1 MVSLAIGIW
10 LTHFVRFNPGEPIGL
25 ILAFLLLALVGTV
38 GGSPRAARVC
48 LCLAMIPIGIWS
60 GEHNRRLAP
69 PSLNAE
75 TGETVVLAGCVVEP
89 SVFSEDREQFTI
101 ELAPGARVRTSI

>member
-10 LTHFVRFNPGEPIGL
+10 LTHFVRFSPAEPIGL
-25 ILAFLLLALVGTV
+25 ISAFILLALVGAIA
-38 GGSPRAARVC
+38 GSRRAAKVC
-48 LCLAMIPIGIWS
+48 LCLAMIPVGIWS
-60 GEHNRRLAP
+60 GEHHRRLAP

-75 TGETVVLAGCVVEP
+75 TGETLVLAGCVVEP

-101 ELAPGARVRTSI
+101 ELVP